1 MNGELLTI
9 IEQIE
14 RDKGIK
20 KEILLEAIESALM
33 SAARKSFKDRDD
45 IIVRIDPETGHIK
58 TESESGEV
66 PPEDLGRIA
75 AQTARQVI
83 TQKIRA
89 AEKEIIFTEYKNKVG
104 DIITGLV
111 HKVERRTI
119 IVDLGKTEGI
129 VPDREQNPRETFKQG
144 DRIRTYV
151 VEVKKTAR
159 GPEIILSRT
168 HPGMV
173 RKLFELEVPEVY
185 EGIVEIKGVARVA
198 GERTKIAVYSNDS
211 KVDSVGACVGVKGQR
226 VKSIVRELNGEKI
239 DIVRWNDEIVEYLK
253 AALSPAEVASVECNN
268 ETKVILAIVEDDQL
282 PLAIGKKGQN
292 VRLASKLIGW
302 KIDVRKKADLEPDK
316 EDKEDSGLDQI
327 AGVGPKTRGLL
338 EEAGFS
344 TVSAIVEAG
353 VEELIKIPGVGQKT
367 AEKIHQSAVELS
379 E

>member
-1 MNGELLTI
+1 
-9 IEQIE
+9 
-14 RDKGIK
+14 
-20 KEILLEAIESALM
+20 
-33 SAARKSFKDRDD
+33 
-45 IIVRIDPETGHIK
+45 
-58 TESESGEV
+58 
-66 PPEDLGRIA
+66 
-75 AQTARQVI
+75 
-83 TQKIRA
+83 
-89 AEKEIIFTEYKNKVG
+89 
-104 DIITGLV
+104 
-111 HKVERRTI
+111 
-119 IVDLGKTEGI
+119 
-129 VPDREQNPRETFKQG
+129 
-144 DRIRTYV
+144 

>member
-151 VEVKKTAR
+151 VEVRKTAR

-173 RKLFELEVPEVY
+173 RKLFELEVPEIY

-253 AALSPAEVASVECNN
+253 AALSPAEVANVECNN
-268 ETKVILAIVEDDQL
+268 EERVILAIVEDDQL

-302 KIDVRKKADLEPDK
+302 KIDVRKKANLEPDK
-316 EDKEDSGLDQI
+316 EDKEDSGLDRI

-367 AEKIHQSAVELS
+367 AEKIHQGAVELG
-379 E
+379 